1 MRLLQPLFALFATS
15 SDQELAHTIEYL
27 KEENR
32 ILREKLPDRI
42 TVTNRER
49 ARLLK
54 LGKKIGSALK
64 DLISIVSYRTFTRW
78 AASDSEKADAD
89 KPAAKKSTRKP
100 GRPKTA
106 EEIRALVIKLAKEN
120 EWGYTRVLGELKK
133 LGVRVS
139 RSTVINILKE
149 AGLDPGPKRGK
160 GTWDEFIKIH
170 ASTLWACDF
179 LTVKTATLTGFVDLY
194 LLFFIHVGSRRAF
207 IVGTTP
213 NPTGEWTAQ
222 QARNASMQMADW
234 GLPATHLLIDH
245 DTKFTNQFDA
255 VFQTENCEVK
265 RVGPL
270 APNLN
275 AFAERFAQTLR
286 HELLDYFIIL
296 GEKHLR
302 YITKAFMEHYNEERP
317 HQGIGNVPL
326 PKAATKSKEKE
337 PEPTT
342 LPFPSGKIQCKE
354 RLGGLLKHYHRE
366 AA

>member
-15 SDQELAHTIEYL
+15 SNQELAHKIEYL
-27 KEENR
+27 KGENR
-32 ILREKLPDRI
+32 ILREKLPTRI
-42 TVTNRER
+42 TVTDRER

-64 DLISIVSYRTFTRW
+64 ALITIVSYRTFTRW
-78 AASDSEKADAD
+78 VASESEKTDAD

-106 EEIRALVIKLAKEN
+106 EEIRDLVIKLAKDN

-133 LGVRVS
+133 LRVRVS

-179 LTVKTATLTGFVDLY
+179 LTVRSATLTGFVDLY

-207 IVGTTP
+207 IAGITP

-222 QARNASMQMADW
+222 QARNATMQMTEW
-234 GLPATHLLIDH
+234 GLPATYLLLDH
-245 DTKFTNQFDA
+245 DSKFTDQFDA
-255 VFQTENCEVK
+255 VFQTENREVK

-286 HELLDYFIIL
+286 HELLDYFIVL

-302 YITKAFMEHYNEERP
+302 YITKEFMDHYNEERP
-317 HQGIGNVPL
+317 HQGVGNVPL
-326 PKAATKSKEKE
+326 PRAASPAPKDSE
-337 PEPTT
+337 PAT

-354 RLGGLLKHYHRE
+354 RFGGLIKHYHRE